1 MATNGKSGNVLNQL
15 EDLLELYL
23 VKKVPGLPSN
33 VKEIL
38 VKITPWANVV
48 FIILGLLAIP
58 VLLTVLG
65 IGAALAPFA
74 ALGGASVVQA
84 GVMGIAW
91 AVIAVVTLVLE
102 ILAAKGLFA
111 HAEKSWRYL
120 YWAELLGFVGNVLS
134 ANLTSALIAVLFIYL
149 LFQIKSYFNK

>member
-1 MATNGKSGNVLNQL
+1 MATNERSGNVLGQL
-15 EDLLELYL
+15 EGLLELYL
-23 VKKVPGLPSN
+23 VKKAPGLPPN

-38 VKITPWANVV
+38 AKITPWANVV

-91 AVIAVVTLVLE
+91 AVIAVISLVLE
-102 ILAAKGLFA
+102 IMAARGLFNQS
-111 HAEKSWRYL
+111 EKAWRYL
-120 YWAELLGFVGNVLS
+120 YWAELLGFVGNLLS
-134 ANLTSALIAVLFIYL
+134 VNLASALVSVLFIYL
-149 LFQIKSYFNK
+149 LFQIKSYFGK